1 MGDLCG
7 HFNTFKELGLE
18 VINHRQQWG
27 QTITSILTPLIGE
40 EYSFSVGVF
49 ITFFDLACRDE
60 WSNASPSVCPSEWP
74 LDDTDRHDDDDDEE
88 EEEVDWCCSSLIQRG
103 GSVGVMVLVGLN
115 MFCACFVM
123 SRPRANYEVIQTG
136 VWLGDDDLTPSNF
149 MSKGSHAFRVDAVE
163 LYVGIGASNFVD
175 ECQVHLVTSVSVISW
190 PFECSRRI

>member
-103 GSVGVMVLVGLN
+103 GSVGVIVLVGLN
-115 MFCACFVM
+115 MFCACFV
-123 SRPRANYEVIQTG
+123 YVQTTG
-136 VWLGDDDLTPSNF
+136 KLWSNPDWSLTW
-149 MSKGSHAFRVDAVE
+149 G
-163 LYVGIGASNFVD
+163 
-175 ECQVHLVTSVSVISW
+175 
-190 PFECSRRI
+190 RRFDSLQFHVQGESCV